1 MALKA
6 CLGKRCRAG
15 QINHFVRVTTTNNY
29 LGITSIRVITHFMCL
44 ATDIALYMCVYNFPS
59 PFFFFFPPGKNM
71 RSRWWCVSTCPKNR
85 RTAKREAWC
94 PCRACWAVSHTSVTS
109 QHWQEARAGRWACS
123 DITKESYFTYW
134 ARLKHCWWG
143 NIWIYQLKSMFRVG
157 VERYLMGVSLRWR
170 KALVK
175 SRGWPDYLLWLLS
188 HVGSHQQ
195 TASVRQNLSGDFELA
210 ELYSVP
216 TQLWNPSR
224 YRFLSQLTVC
234 CYNKF

>member
-175 SRGWPDYLLWLLS
+175 ESRLTWLLALIIKPLGQPPADS
-188 HVGSHQQ
+188 KCWTELIWWFWAGRALLCAY
-195 TASVRQNLSGDFELA
+195 TALKSLSIPFPVSINRL
-210 ELYSVP
+210 L
-216 TQLWNPSR
+216 L
-224 YRFLSQLTVC
+224 
-234 CYNKF
+234 